1 MKKLAI
7 ISTLLSAATA
17 APTFGLLS
25 NAMCPKNGVLPAG
38 AISPS
43 LLVPISK
50 KRPDEACGATTQ
62 AKVTPGDMC
71 TIFNL
76 DLPDT
81 FNGKPTENQ
90 ICNLVFELPNLFQAP
105 FSHLS
110 FSGPGH
116 FAFNGYAIGVSA
128 TAETTYNN
136 QPAPGPSPPNPP
148 KVMVPGNSYVI
159 NSAPCGIP
167 PGAGKV
173 TVSGALCSDDSALS
187 FYQSNY
193 ICPIGFYVIIS

>member
-1 MKKLAI
+1 MKNLAI
-7 ISTLLSAATA
+7 LSALLPAVA
-17 APTFGLLS
+17 AVPTLPLIS
-25 NAMCPKNGVLPAG
+25 NLICPKNGVIPSG
-38 AISPS
+38 SISPS
-43 LLVPISK
+43 LLVPISQQN
-50 KRPDEACGATTQ
+50 PDKAYGGSPQ
-62 AKVTPGDMC
+62 AQVTPGDVC

-90 ICNLVFELPNLFQAP
+90 ICNLVFEFPNQFQAP
-105 FSHLS
+105 RGHLS

-116 FAFNGYAIGVSA
+116 FTFTGYAIGVGA
-128 TAETTYNN
+128 TAQSTWND

-173 TVSGALCSDDSALS
+173 TVSGALCSEDSSLS
-187 FYQSNY
+187 FYQSNF
-193 ICPIGFYVIIS
+193 ICPIGFYVVIS